1 MIHSANARM
10 GQVNKAKQVKYYRDQ
25 ASSLRAI
32 AASVMDPNVKNGLL
46 VIAEKFDRLADYVEN
61 QRHGCTD

>member
-1 MIHSANARM
+1 
-10 GQVNKAKQVKYYRDQ
+10 VNKSDQVQYYRGT

-32 AASVMDPNVKNGLL
+32 SASVMDPEVKSGLL
-46 VIAEKFDRLADYVEN
+46 EIAAKFERLADYVEN